1 MNEATFL
8 KLRRAAEVT
17 GYLFICVTPL
27 IFILKS
33 MKYNGRGDDTWQYS
47 LGYGMACL
55 GATKIFT
62 EMTPTSKIVFA
73 VLLIPVALM
82 LFGILSNFLH

>member
-8 KLRRAAEVT
+8 KLRRAAEIT

-33 MKYNGRGDDTWQYS
+33 MEFNGRGDDSWQYS

-55 GATKIFT
+55 GAAKFFT
-62 EMTPTSKIVFA
+62 EMTTTSKIVFA
-73 VLLIPVALM
+73 VLLIPVALT
-82 LFGILSNFLH
+82 LLGIGSNFLR

>member
-33 MKYNGRGDDTWQYS
+33 MEYNGRGDDTWQYS
-47 LGYGMACL
+47 LGYGMACV
-55 GATKIFT
+55 GAAKIFT
-62 EMTPTSKIVFA
+62 EATTTSKIVFA
-73 VLLIPVALM
+73 VLLIQVALM
-82 LFGILSNFLH
+82 VLGIAFNI